1 MKQKI
6 RLTEGDLHRII
17 RNCVNEAL
25 NELDA
30 RTYASYADKRQAQ
43 GQNDKAKQ
51 GRQAAVDAWNRDY
64 SQGDEM
70 GEYYHVN
77 KNNWSKQNGISN
89 VHRET
94 YVPALDKTD
103 HSLEHYDKNYCNR
116 QTDNVWRNSGYQG
129 TNTKGAYVAR
139 QMAQGDGKYVKGK
152 GWQ

>member
-103 HSLEHYDKNYCNR
+103 HSLEHYDGDMNR
-116 QTDNVWRNSGYQG
+116 HYDNGWRNSGYQG